1 MESSYFDS
9 LMPHGDNQDYVERLQ
24 QDIRELR
31 EEYAAARRRRERE
44 DQLVRS
50 RQVETWRDECA
61 ERNREQEL
69 DVIRTR
75 DMKNIK
81 IMRDSAVNNNNNN
94 NNKVQTLVRRS
105 FWEDLANMKVKIS
118 KKSSSSSKS
127 REEESE
133 TRDSWYRTSRRY
145 SDSRTRRSIRR
156 KPVRERTAH
165 KEGGRKKVSKSQTK
179 PSTHHL
185 DRGSSATKKVYD
197 EILDIVNVNSP
208 DSLPFGRDRMA
219 QWLLSSRTIQSDL

>member
-44 DQLVRS
+44 DQLVR
-50 RQVETWRDECA
+50 
-61 ERNREQEL
+61 REQEL
-69 DVIRTR
+69 DGVIRTR

-81 IMRDSAVNNNNNN
+81 IMRDSAVNNN

>member
-50 RQVETWRDECA
+50 RQESWREECA

-81 IMRDSAVNNNNNN
+81 IMRDSAVNNN

-156 KPVRERTAH
+156 KPVRERTSH
-165 KEGGRKKVSKSQTK
+165 KEAGRKKVSKSQTK

>member
-50 RQVETWRDECA
+50 RQESWRDECA

-69 DVIRTR
+69 DGVIRTR

-81 IMRDSAVNNNNNN
+81 IIRDPAVNNNN

>member
-50 RQVETWRDECA
+50 RQVESWREECP

-81 IMRDSAVNNNNNN
+81 IMRDSAVNN

-156 KPVRERTAH
+156 KPVRERTVH
-165 KEGGRKKVSKSQTK
+165 KEGGRKRVSKSQTK
-179 PSTHHL
+179 PSTHL

-197 EILDIVNVNSP
+197 EILDIVNDNSP

>member
-50 RQVETWRDECA
+50 RQVETWRDECP

-81 IMRDSAVNNNNNN
+81 MMRDSAVNNNN

>member
-1 MESSYFDS
+1 
-9 LMPHGDNQDYVERLQ
+9 MPHGDNQDYVERLQ

-44 DQLVRS
+44 DQLVS
-50 RQVETWRDECA
+50 
-61 ERNREQEL
+61 REQEL
-69 DVIRTR
+69 DGVIRTR

-81 IMRDSAVNNNNNN
+81 IIRDSAVNNNN

-118 KKSSSSSKS
+118 KKSCSKS